1 VLAFDNFLAT
11 NQAVS
16 TTNTAPTP
24 SFTSSLTGL
33 SASVNAGAS
42 SDAEGPISSY
52 AWSWGDGTANGSGV
66 SASHTYATPG
76 TYTLTL
82 TTTDSAGAVSTLLR
96 QVTIPAPAGGST
108 TELTYDV
115 DGKVTSTTVDG
126 QLLATPSYDALQQ
139 LASVAYAGGSR
150 LNAITRDGAGR
161 TTGLEWTFPG
171 SATITDQVVRSQS
184 GRVVRDS
191 LVRGAENFVSTY
203 GYDGAGRLT
212 SASIPGHQLSYEF
225 ASSGGC
231 GVNTAA
237 GASGNRTRLVDVF
250 TPAGSSTPQTMTT
263 NYCYDW
269 ADRLTSSTVTNP
281 VAGAHEVADGLAAG
295 QVVYNARGDVT
306 SLGGIT
312 IAYDAGGR
320 HAGMTYSDGTTVTVA
335 RDASG
340 RVVARTVDPAGAQ
353 PASTTKFLHAGP
365 SDSPWGAVSAAGALT
380 RELSLPG
387 GVSVEAT
394 SSGLSW
400 SYPGILGHS
409 IATGNGTS
417 TGALRLY
424 DPFGQ
429 PLDPTT
435 RAIGTVASDDAGLNG
450 QQTGWHQGGLKLAHT
465 AGQVTIIE
473 MGARLYVPALGRFLQ
488 VDPVEGGVD
497 NDYVWPN
504 DPIGKSDLSG
514 RAWWEDVARAI
525 TDSAVGKAALL
536 ACGFIPGLIGAVC
549 GAVETAAYVVQ
560 GRMGEAALAAAGA
573 VASMVGAG
581 AVVRVLRS
589 ASEGALA
596 ARTAHAY
603 VQAATT
609 PRKTIRIVTK
619 QLERSN
625 NLLATAAAHMTT
637 TGATTLLQPTAAR
650 LRYTWGTG
658 RWRIT

>member
-1 VLAFDNFLAT
+1 M
-11 NQAVS
+11 
-16 TTNTAPTP
+16 
-24 SFTSSLTGL
+24 
-33 SASVNAGAS
+33 
-42 SDAEGPISSY
+42 
-52 AWSWGDGTANGSGV
+52 
-66 SASHTYATPG
+66 
-76 TYTLTL
+76 
-82 TTTDSAGAVSTLLR
+82 STLSR
-96 QVTIPAPAGGST
+96 QVIIPAPAGGST
-108 TELTYDV
+108 TELAYDV
-115 DGKVTSTTVDG
+115 DGKVLSTTVDG
-126 QLLATPSYDALQQ
+126 QVLATPSYDALQQ

-150 LNAITRDGAGR
+150 LNAIVRDGAGR

-171 SATITDQVVRSQS
+171 SATITDTVVRSQS

-191 LVRGAENFVSTY
+191 LVRGAESFVSTY

-212 SASIPGHQLSYEF
+212 SASIPGHELSYEF
-225 ASSGGC
+225 AASGGC

-250 TPAGSSTPQTMTT
+250 TPAGSSTSQTMTT
-263 NYCYDW
+263 NYCYDG

-295 QVVYNARGDVT
+295 QVVYNARGDIT

-335 RDASG
+335 RDAAG

-353 PASTTKFLHAGP
+353 PASTTKFLHAGG
-365 SDSPWGAVSAAGALT
+365 SDSPWASVSAVGALT

-394 SSGLSW
+394 SAGLSW

-429 PLDPTT
+429 PLDPAT
-435 RAIGTVASDDAGLNG
+435 RAIGTVSSDDQGLNG

-473 MGARLYVPALGRFLQ
+473 MGARLYVPSLGRFLQ

-497 NDYVWPN
+497 NDYVWPT
-504 DPIGKSDLSG
+504 DPIGKNDLSG
-514 RAWWEDVARAI
+514 EFWEWVI
-525 TDSAVGKAALL
+525 
-536 ACGFIPGLIGAVC
+536 
-549 GAVETAAYVVQ
+549 
-560 GRMGEAALAAAGA
+560 
-573 VASMVGAG
+573 
-581 AVVRVLRS
+581 
-589 ASEGALA
+589 
-596 ARTAHAY
+596 
-603 VQAATT
+603 
-609 PRKTIRIVTK
+609 
-619 QLERSN
+619 
-625 NLLATAAAHMTT
+625 TAAAIV
-637 TGATTLLQPTAAR
+637 GAAVCVASVVCGVAGAGDCCTNR
-650 LRYTWGTG
+650 
-658 RWRIT
+658 

>member
-1 VLAFDNFLAT
+1 M
-11 NQAVS
+11 
-16 TTNTAPTP
+16 P
-24 SFTSSLTGL
+24 SFTAAITGL
-33 SASVNAGAS
+33 DVAVNAGAS

-52 AWSWGDGTANGSGV
+52 VWSWGDGSANGSGV

-76 TYTLTL
+76 TYTATL
-82 TTTDSAGAVSTLLR
+82 TTTDAGGAVATLSR
-96 QVTIPAPAGGST
+96 QVIIPAPAGGST
-108 TELTYDV
+108 TALAYDV
-115 DGKVTSTTVDG
+115 DGKVTSMTVDG
-126 QLLATPSYDALQQ
+126 QVLATPSYDALQQ

-150 LNAITRDGAGR
+150 LNAVTRDGAGR

-171 SATITDQVVRSQS
+171 FDTITDTVVRSQS

-191 LVRGAENFVSTY
+191 LVRGAESFVSTY

-212 SASIPGHQLSYEF
+212 SASIPGHELSYEF

-250 TPAGSSTPQTMTT
+250 TPAGSSTSQTMTT

-281 VAGAHEVADGLAAG
+281 VLGSHEVADGLAAG

-306 SLGGIT
+306 SLSGIT

-340 RVVARTVDPAGAQ
+340 RVVSRTVDPAGAQ
-353 PASTTKFLHAGP
+353 PASTTRFLHAGA
-365 SDSPWGAVSAAGALT
+365 SDSPWGLVSAAGELT
-380 RELSLPG
+380 RQLSLPG
-387 GVSVEAT
+387 GVNVEA
-394 SSGLSW
+394 SGSGLSW

-409 IATGNGTS
+409 IATGAGTS

-435 RAIGTVASDDAGLNG
+435 RAIGTVTSDDAGLNG

-473 MGARLYVPALGRFLQ
+473 MGARLYVPSLGRFLQ

-497 NDYVWPN
+497 NDYVWPT

-514 RAWWEDVARAI
+514 RAWWDEIAKGI
-525 TDSAVGKAALL
+525 TDNPIFQVASLACGFVPVPGVALACGAISVGLYAVQGDVEGVVASAVGMVAGAAVGKA
-536 ACGFIPGLIGAVC
+536 
-549 GAVETAAYVVQ
+549 
-560 GRMGEAALAAAGA
+560 LAAGVMSVAKANVNA
-573 VASMVGAG
+573 VAGVSTRASVNAS
-581 AVVRVLRS
+581 RS
-589 ASEGALA
+589 AYL
-596 ARTAHAY
+596 ARTRVSRNAVANL
-603 VQAATT
+603 VGQVPQVVNESLRPGRAPATYSFSG
-609 PRKTIRIVTK
+609 KF
-619 QLERSN
+619 
-625 NLLATAAAHMTT
+625 
-637 TGATTLLQPTAAR
+637 R
-650 LRYTWGTG
+650 LNRGMF
-658 RWRIT
+658 